1 MHDTALAHAEAFFGL
16 YGTRARTVIDFG
28 SRNVNGSMRSVCP
41 HHLAYTGVDMESGA
55 GVDVVVAPGE
65 PLPFPSESYDL
76 VLSSSC
82 LEHDPCFWET
92 FVDLMRLLAPG
103 GYAYLNVPSN
113 GRYHRHPFDCWRFY
127 PDAGLALASWARRRE
142 LDVTLVES
150 FIASRRDAEWNDAI
164 LIFTKGPVVLP
175 RQLLADISPRA
186 TNIRRFASDEVGA
199 CRYPTEDQIL
209 LQHFAG
215 RCGHTID
222 YEAVIAGGDAPLV
235 RPTSE

>member
-1 MHDTALAHAEAFFGL
+1 MHDTALAHAEAFFAL
-16 YGTRARTVIDFG
+16 YGTRARNALDFG

-41 HHLAYTGVDMESGA
+41 PAIAYTGVDMEAGT
-55 GVDVVVAPGE
+55 GVDVVVAPGQI
-65 PLPFPSESYDL
+65 LPFDKDHFDL

-92 FVDLMRLLAPG
+92 FLELMAVLAPG

-113 GRYHRHPFDCWRFY
+113 GRYHRHPLDCWRFY
-127 PDAGLALASWARRRE
+127 PDSGLALALWARRSGH
-142 LDVTLVES
+142 DITLVES
-150 FIASRRDAEWNDAI
+150 FIASRRDAEWNDAV

-186 TNIRRFASDEVGA
+186 SNIRRFGSDQVGV

-209 LQHFAG
+209 LQHYAG
-215 RCGHTID
+215 RCGVTID
-222 YEAVIAGGDAPLV
+222 YEAVIAGGSAPLIA
-235 RPTSE
+235 PAGE